1 MPKVPLDHSQATV
14 GNLSRRR
21 VQDRD
26 ATVSPARN
34 GASAVEWTFLRELR
48 LNAVIHGARMLT
60 DVAVARLSPALGRPL
75 VRWNAAQF
83 SLADLRR
90 VTLVVPD
97 ADSLDPHQQEH
108 LLHFTMLP
116 QQPIQIL
123 ALATSRLYNQVA
135 CGRFSSTLYYRLN
148 GVVIELESAAD
159 LPPLPGRPR

>member
-14 GNLSRRR
+14 GNISVRRF
-21 VQDRD
+21 QDRD
-26 ATVSPARN
+26 AAGSPARN
-34 GASAVEWTFLRELR
+34 GASAVEWTFLRELG

-75 VRWNAAQF
+75 VRWNATQA

-90 VTLVVPD
+90 VALVVPN
-97 ADSLDPHQQEH
+97 ADSLDSHQQEE
-108 LLHFTMLP
+108 LLHLTTLP
-116 QQPIQIL
+116 HQPVQIL

-148 GVVIELESAAD
+148 GVVIERESAAD
-159 LPPLPGRPR
+159 LPPMPGIAR